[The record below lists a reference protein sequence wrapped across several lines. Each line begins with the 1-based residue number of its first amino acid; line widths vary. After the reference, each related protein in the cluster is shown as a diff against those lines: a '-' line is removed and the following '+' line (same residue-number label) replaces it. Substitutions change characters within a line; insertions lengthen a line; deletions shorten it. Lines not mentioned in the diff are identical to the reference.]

1 MQSRAV
7 KPVVVLLVLAVM
19 MNVNVQ
25 AAWAEVTYSQD
36 CVCAQTSQTNTT
48 VGSLY
53 VTADPEHRLGYYITQ
68 LKVSWEV
75 QSGDTVRIRW
85 WDGQA
90 SELQATVLSTTQTS
104 VREQIVTAP
113 SSACTAQIELTS
125 GNASGNRYA
134 WIDEC
139 TNNYGNTTVF
149 VDPVIETEPPPEE
162 PPPEEPPP
170 EEPPPEQPPSTV
182 DLSGVIT
189 ELQNIQ
195 NQLSG
200 IGNDLGA
207 VKNRMGEIISEIGDV
222 KDSLNTIND
231 RLNDIASDMNSQF
244 NAVKSRLDTISS
256 DLAVVKNDLQTVKNY
271 LTTPRTAQGLQ
282 VNPLPTVTFDSTVP
296 DMSEPYQEPYEYDRP
311 DPELPPAVFSPEPLP
326 LAPDPEVM
334 PHDEPVQMEQAVV
347 PNEPLTRDQPLT
359 RESSVMDQPLSREAP
374 RQQDPVIMQ
383 DPLTREQP
391 ITRNTPYSRENP
403 LTPAQ
408 PLTPQTPLTPDP
420 PLTPGG

>member
-1 MQSRAV
+1 MKRSWHAWLAV
-7 KPVVVLLVLAVM
+7 ILSFLTVLANTPLV
-19 MNVNVQ
+19 
-25 AAWAEVTYSQD
+25 WAEVTYSSE
-36 CVCAQTSQTNTT
+36 CIVASTSETNTT

-68 LKVSWEV
+68 LKVSWEI
-75 QSGDTVRIRW
+75 QPGDSVRVRW

-90 SELQATVLSTTQTS
+90 TELQATVLDTGQVS
-104 VREQIVTAP
+104 VREQTVTVP

-125 GNASGNRYA
+125 GTATGNRYA
-134 WIDEC
+134 WMKEC

-149 VDPVIETEPPPEE
+149 VDPDIPTEPPPEE

-170 EEPPPEQPPSTV
+170 SGGGT

-189 ELQNIQ
+189 ELQNIGG
-195 NQLSG
+195 QLRDIGGDVATIKSRMSDVISG
-200 IGNDLGA
+200 ISEVTDTLDT
-207 VKNRMGEIISEIGDV
+207 ISSQL
-222 KDSLNTIND
+222 DSIS
-231 RLNDIASDMNSQF
+231 SDMNSQF

-391 ITRNTPYSRENP
+391 ITRNTPYGRENP

-408 PLTPQTPLTPDP
+408 PLTRQTPLTPDP